1 MVKRLFFRGAPL
13 LTVLLF
19 VSIVS
24 MPIQITG
31 YSTTAPFLAFPTL
44 CYWSIF
50 APTVLPFYALFFLGL
65 LQDILSNPDILGLNA
80 GLFLLARMLLELE
93 QRFFVNQGFVALCLT
108 LAAVSFAFFLLKT
121 IITFF
126 LASAPFSLMPFVLQY
141 IFTFFLLP
149 PLIWSLIHLRNFLAR
164 RNLL

>member
-1 MVKRLFFRGAPL
+1 M
-13 LTVLLF
+13 
-19 VSIVS
+19 
-24 MPIQITG
+24 
-31 YSTTAPFLAFPTL
+31 
-44 CYWSIF
+44 
-50 APTVLPFYALFFLGL
+50 GL